1 MPINIG
7 RKIRSSQIQ
16 LVVSRLAQC
25 VFNKKNGLTSFD
37 YIVHYI
43 VHYLVQLSDEYV
55 EVEKRLPWNVQLR

>member
-7 RKIRSSQIQ
+7 RNIRSSQIQ

-37 YIVHYI
+37 YIVHY
-43 VHYLVQLSDEYV
+43 LVQLSDEYV